1 MGLLR
6 AIVRAAL
13 LCIFTAVMYLLVIT
27 GKFLLSPYKKLR
39 LDCTGL
45 MLRSWARGL
54 CFVLG
59 INITRYG
66 QPPAAPFILVSNH
79 LSYVDILVF
88 ASQVACVFIAKKDVA
103 SWPAIGSMC
112 RAAGT
117 IFVDRESRRDVVRV
131 NQLIEHALNEGL
143 GIILFPEGTSTE
155 GAGVRPFN
163 PSLLDYAAK
172 NEMPVYHASISYR
185 TVEGDPPAY
194 LSVCWWGDMTFMS
207 HFGGLLKLR
216 SVHAT
221 VLFGMQPISRHDRK
235 SLAAELHN
243 AVISEFVPV
252 VDLEETC
259 KTAVQ

>member
-6 AIVRAAL
+6 AIVRAAF
-13 LCIFTAVMYLLVIT
+13 LCAFTAVMYLLVIS
-27 GKFLLSPYKKLR
+27 GKFLLNPFKKLR
-39 LDCTGL
+39 LGWVDL
-45 MLRSWARGL
+45 MLRIWGRGL

-59 INITRYG
+59 INVTKYG
-66 QPPAAPFILVSNH
+66 QPPEAPFILVSNH

-103 SWPAIGSMC
+103 SWPAIGSLC

-131 NQLIEHALNEGL
+131 NQLIEQALNEGH

-155 GAGVRPFN
+155 GARVRPFN
-163 PSLLDYAAK
+163 PSLLDRAAK
-172 NEMPVYHASISYR
+172 NGLPVHHASVSYR
-185 TVEGDPPAY
+185 TLKGDPPAHM
-194 LSVCWWGDMTFMS
+194 SVCWWGDMTFMS
-207 HFGGLLKLR
+207 HFARLLKLR
-216 SVHAT
+216 SVQAT
-221 VLFGMQPISRHDRK
+221 VLFGTQPVSGNDRK

-252 VDLEETC
+252 VDLEEKC